1 MHARV
6 RARMRRCVCTH
17 VHVNTY
23 THPSPQLLRS
33 RTEDGPPFKISPH
46 GKMAVTAQS
55 QD

>member
-6 RARMRRCVCTH
+6 CAHTY
-17 VHVNTY
+17 VNTY

-33 RTEDGPPFKISPH
+33 RSEDGPPFKISPH
-46 GKMAVTAQS
+46 GKMAMAAQS